1 MKLSTS
7 TTRMMTLLKL
17 TLFYQKKDR
26 KAHAKCPRVLFLPKK
41 RRKAHTL
48 ILLEIYL
55 GRVIGCSC
63 RRRRRRRRR
72 LFDNCVCSRRVR
84 SLLVWRDV
92 VDAVVLMCRVVWLY
106 IVEWVAPGASL
117 GCYIQNVDYININV
131 VDKPKASEETRMLVT
146 LQTRFTTVLTQTGTD
161 MQHANPG

>member
-63 RRRRRRRRR
+63 RRGRRGRRR

-117 GCYIQNVDYININV
+117 GCYIQNVDYIQ
-131 VDKPKASEETRMLVT
+131 ARRLRMLVT

-161 MQHANPG
+161 MQHANSV